1 MPPDTPAAIVLNIF
15 VTEPARLLIAVVDG
29 KRRPVGLVDRHTF
42 MLRMAGQYGYALHAK
57 RPVALIMDPAPLIV
71 EGSLD
76 LTEFTSTALSTR
88 PSDLMNGFVIVE
100 NGLYVGLGTS
110 LDLLRVV
117 HERLRENAAQIE
129 RDKIFMEQLVDN
141 IPVMLFAKSAADG
154 RIVLVNRAAE
164 TNLGYT
170 RDELIGRHV
179 IEIFSPSAPK
189 QTKRAA
195 SFASKV
201 HHPIDDV
208 QAEAVMSQDRT
219 VLATG
224 ETQIIANEHIRRKDG
239 DRRWLSTREIAIPDE
254 TGAARWIV
262 RVSEDITER
271 RREQARIEQ
280 LAHYDSLTSLS
291 NRVSFQHLL
300 ADALAASDDTGRAA
314 SVLCVDLDRFKAVND
329 RLGHDGGDALLREVA
344 DRIRACTRAEDGVAR
359 LGGDEFAIVLRDLC
373 GEHEVRRLAGRIVA
387 TLAQPFLIH
396 GQSIKIGAS
405 VGFALYPR
413 DAQDMEQ
420 LLKCADVALYRAKAN
435 GRSRY
440 EAFTVTMQA
449 ELKARRGL
457 ESELRDAI
465 EHNDLVLHYQ
475 PLVESA
481 TGRLTSYEALVRW
494 NHPQRGLIGPGDFIV
509 LAEETGLIVPLG
521 RWVLRTA
528 CAQAATWPDEIGVS
542 VNVSPLQ
549 FRDSRLTRVIA
560 SALAAAGLS
569 PSRLQLEI
577 TEGVLLHDDVANM
590 DTLHEIKRLGCR
602 IALDDFGTGFSSLNY
617 LRRFPFDKIKIDRA
631 FVKDL
636 PGDDSSLAIIRAIAA
651 LARALSI
658 VVLAEGVETQAQ
670 LDVLRQAGCD
680 EVQGFLLGQPLPAE
694 KLVAPDPHARQI
706 DKLLETTG

>member
-1 MPPDTPAAIVLNIF
+1 MATQPLNRIYDGIVSEPVAPDTPAAIVLDIF
-15 VTEPARLLIAVVDG
+15 VSEPARLLIAVVDG
-29 KRRPVGLVDRHTF
+29 KGRPVGLVDRQTF

-71 EGSLD
+71 ERSLD

-154 RIVLVNRAAE
+154 RFVLVNRAAE

-179 IEIFSPSAPK
+179 TEIFSPRAPPE
-189 QTKRAA
+189 
-195 SFASKV
+195 
-201 HHPIDDV
+201 PIG
-208 QAEAVMSQDRT
+208 SGGGRT

-224 ETQIIANEHIRRKDG
+224 ETEIVANEHVRRKDG
-239 DRRWLSTREIAIPDE
+239 DSRWLSTREIAIPDE

-262 RVSEDITER
+262 RVSEDVTER

-300 ADALAASDDTGRAA
+300 ADALAASDHTGRAA

-329 RLGHDGGDALLREVA
+329 GLGHDGGDALLREVA
-344 DRIRACTRAEDGVAR
+344 DRIRACIRAGDGVAR
-359 LGGDEFAIVLRDLC
+359 LGGDEFAIVLRDLLD
-373 GEHEVRRLAGRIVA
+373 EHDVRRLAARIVA

-396 GQSIKIGAS
+396 DQSIKIGAS

-465 EHNDLVLHYQ
+465 AHNDLVLHYQ

-560 SALAAAGLS
+560 SELTATGLS
-569 PSRLQLEI
+569 PGRLQLEI
-577 TEGVLLHDDVANM
+577 TEGVLLHDDLANM

-636 PGDDSSLAIIRAIAA
+636 PSDDSSLAIIRAIAA

-680 EVQGFLLGQPLPAE
+680 EVQGFLFGRPLPAE
-694 KLVAPDPHARQI
+694 KLVALDPHAHQI
-706 DKLLETTG
+706 DSLLETTG